1 MQPAPKRSAA
11 CVLRQQRARHAF
23 DVRDRLVLARLGE
36 SSMQPAPQRSAAC
49 ALQQQRSRHAL
60 DVRAWLV
67 LARLGES
74 SMPRRS
80 GRLRVRCN
88 STARAAHSTC
98 AIG

>member
-1 MQPAPKRSAA
+1 M
-11 CVLRQQRARHAF
+11 
-23 DVRDRLVLARLGE
+23 RDWLVLARLGE
-36 SSMQPAPQRSAAC
+36 SSMQPAPQWSAAC

-80 GRLRVRCN
+80 GRLPVRCN
-88 STARAAHSTC
+88 STARAAPSTC